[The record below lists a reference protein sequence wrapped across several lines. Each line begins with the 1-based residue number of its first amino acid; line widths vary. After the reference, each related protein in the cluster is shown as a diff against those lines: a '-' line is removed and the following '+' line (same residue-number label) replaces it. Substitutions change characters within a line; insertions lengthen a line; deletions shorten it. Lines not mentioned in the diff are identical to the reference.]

1 MAPPRAGCRVS
12 HGRSSAGQSD
22 GHRLEACRWWGR
34 WTRMAGPQKGKW
46 LGRRSDPFGPLANNA
61 GCGSAPEKRLWPI
74 TRPAPRCLRRDSR
87 LIDAHR
93 FAAGACRRDV
103 YKSDF
108 TTLAAVYKGAAGGVA
123 ARRLGRDIRAA
134 AAPKTGRPRIF
145 RSSLGEFGANHLC
158 SPIPRA
164 VRSQTYA
171 RPRWQPPT
179 RQSVSYPRSSTP
191 DRTHTTRLKHGE
203 HLAMSTVRGI

>member
-1 MAPPRAGCRVS
+1 MHRETRPSQNRLASESRQARRYASRRGGWDQVVVVPREVSRPCCHRARHAGWPAKASMPRMQHGPPRAGCRVS

-74 TRPAPRCLRRDSR
+74 THPAPRCLRRDSR

-108 TTLAAVYKGAAGGVA
+108 TTLAAVYKAPPGALLRDVWGVIFAQLPLPKQAG
-123 ARRLGRDIRAA
+123 L
-134 AAPKTGRPRIF
+134 
-145 RSSLGEFGANHLC
+145 EFSDL
-158 SPIPRA
+158 
-164 VRSQTYA
+164 
-171 RPRWQPPT
+171 
-179 RQSVSYPRSSTP
+179 
-191 DRTHTTRLKHGE
+191 L
-203 HLAMSTVRGI
+203 